1 MKKARVRTLKKS
13 VWICGAIILVVV
25 VLSGV
30 IYLRN
35 GKVNMDLVKSAEACF
50 QYGDTDAKS
59 QLSDKEL
66 EAVKAIFNGKK
77 LHKDTPNCCFSEAAC
92 IKFDDGR
99 TFCIAQDTCPIVCW
113 KEKNKYIELTEN
125 EKNQLYKL
133 LEPYGFT
140 FPCL

>member
-59 QLSDKEL
+59 QLSDKDL
-66 EAVKAIFNGKK
+66 ETVKAIFNGKK
-77 LHKDTPNCCFSEAAC
+77 LHKDIPSCYFSDAAS
-92 IKFDDGR
+92 IKFDNGQ

-113 KEKNKYIELTEN
+113 KEKSRCIELTEN

>member
-1 MKKARVRTLKKS
+1 MKKS

-50 QYGDTDAKS
+50 QYGDTDATN

-66 EAVKAIFNGKK
+66 ETVKAIFNGKR
-77 LHKDTPNCCFSEAAC
+77 LYKDEPNCSFSEDIS
-92 IKFDDGR
+92 IKFDDGQ
-99 TFCIAQDTCPIVCW
+99 TFCMARDTCPIVYW
-113 KEKNKYIELTEN
+113 KEKDRYIELTEN
-125 EKNQLYKL
+125 EKTQLYNL

-140 FPCL
+140 FPCV